1 VGVNFQCFMFA
12 ASPPSLTLPHK
23 GEGTGRVCDNVLAL
37 LSKVSFVP
45 MSERNPVII
54 AGAGPTG
61 LMCALALRAQDIPV
75 VLLEAEPDLT
85 HDLRAGSFHPP
96 TLEMMA
102 RYGITAKIQETGLKV
117 RHWQIRNKPDDLIA
131 QFDLNLLADVTP
143 YPYRLHLE
151 QHRLTPIQLDLLRAE
166 GGAEIHFGHAV
177 TGFTQEAG
185 GVTVTTEGPNG
196 AREFKGSW
204 LIGADGGRGAV
215 RKVLDVEF
223 EGFTWPELFVVAST
237 PYDFARHGF
246 AQNCYIV
253 DPVEWGALFKLPD
266 EGPPGLWR
274 LAYPVDPDESDEAL
288 LTPERVEEALQR
300 LFEKPGTYDI
310 RYKSTYRV
318 HQRVAGAFHLGRVLL
333 AGDAAHLNN
342 PLGGFG
348 LNSGIHDAINLSDK
362 LARHWHGE
370 SEELLDLY
378 SRQRRAA
385 TVEQVQ
391 AMSIR
396 NKQIMEERDPA
407 VQRAHLQEMVAVA
420 NDPARARQHLLNTSM
435 ISGLKRANE
444 IT

>member
-1 VGVNFQCFMFA
+1 M
-12 ASPPSLTLPHK
+12 T
-23 GEGTGRVCDNVLAL
+23 
-37 LSKVSFVP
+37 
-45 MSERNPVII
+45 ERKPVII

-61 LMCALALRAQDIPV
+61 LMCALALRRQGIPV
-75 VLLEAEPDLT
+75 VLLEAGLGLA

-102 RYGITAKIQETGLKV
+102 PYGITAKMHETGLKV
-117 RHWQIRNKPDDLIA
+117 RHWQIRNKPGDLIA
-131 QFDLNLLADVTP
+131 QFDLGLLADVTP

-166 GGAEIHFGHAV
+166 GGTEIHFGHAV
-177 TGFTQEAG
+177 TSFTQDADGVIVAAESG
-185 GVTVTTEGPNG
+185 GET
-196 AREFKGSW
+196 RLFSGSW
-204 LIGADGGRGAV
+204 LIGADGGRSMV

-237 PYDFARHGF
+237 PYDFAQHGF
-246 AQNCYIV
+246 AFNCYIA
-253 DPVEWGALFKLPD
+253 DPAEWGALFKLPD

-274 LAYPVDPDESDEAL
+274 LAYPVNPDESDEVL
-288 LTPERVEEALQR
+288 LAPDRVEEALQR
-300 LFEKPGTYDI
+300 LFPKPSPYEV

-318 HQRVAGAFHLGRVLL
+318 HQRVAGAFRSGRVLL

-370 SEELLDLY
+370 SEALLDLY

-396 NKQIMEERDPA
+396 NKQMMEERDPE
-407 VQRAHLQEMVAVA
+407 VQRAHLREMIAVA
-420 NDPARARQHLLNTSM
+420 NDPRKARQHLLNTSM
-435 ISGLKRANE
+435 ISGLKRANDVE
-444 IT
+444 

>member
-1 VGVNFQCFMFA
+1 M
-12 ASPPSLTLPHK
+12 TDRLP
-23 GEGTGRVCDNVLAL
+23 VV
-37 LSKVSFVP
+37 
-45 MSERNPVII
+45 I

-61 LMCALALRAQDIPV
+61 LMCALALRKQGIPV
-75 VLLEAEPDLT
+75 VLFEAEPGLT

-102 RYGITAKIQETGLKV
+102 PYGITDRMHESGLKV
-117 RHWQIRNKPDDLIA
+117 RHWQIRNRPGDLIA
-131 QFDLNLLADVTP
+131 EFDLNLLKDITP

-166 GGAEIHFGHAV
+166 GGADIRFGHALK
-177 TGFTQEAG
+177 GFTQTADG
-185 GVTVTTEGPNG
+185 VSVTVEAQGRDHTIE
-196 AREFKGSW
+196 ASW
-204 LIGADGGRGAV
+204 LIGADGGRSVV

-246 AQNCYIV
+246 ALNCYIA

-266 EGPPGLWR
+266 AGPPGLWR
-274 LAYPVDPDESDEAL
+274 LAYPVNPDESDDVL
-288 LTPERVEEALQR
+288 LAPERVEAALQR
-300 LFEKPGTYDI
+300 LVPKSGAYDV

-318 HQRVAGAFHLGRVLL
+318 HQRVAASFRAGRVLL

-348 LNSGIHDAINLSDK
+348 LNSGIHDAINLTDK
-362 LARHWHGE
+362 LGRHWRGE
-370 SEELLDLY
+370 GGDDLLDLY

-396 NKQIMEERDPA
+396 NKRMMEERDPD
-407 VQRAHLQEMVAVA
+407 VQRARLRELVAVA
-420 NDPARARQHLLNTSM
+420 ADPERAREHLLNTSM
-435 ISGLKRANE
+435 ISGLRRANE
-444 IT
+444 VA